1 MITPKPA
8 GGTNLADPPVWEP
21 PTMLDEADEVPS
33 VELEPAVVTQPRVR
47 VRPRRANSTSTLLVI
62 AALVAFGGVG
72 FAVGHATS
80 GSQAGTTQNGAAG
93 QLADASGLPG
103 GPNGD
108 GLRGGLAGAATVT
121 GTVVSVS
128 TDSITVKLA
137 SGETVTVATGSATTY
152 HNQTA
157 GSSTDLAAG
166 QTVQVQT
173 SGGTVAGPNASA
185 SPGTGTTRTATDV
198 TITSK

>member
-1 MITPKPA
+1 MTTPNAAAGTGAAELPVWTPAIELAADEDVPA
-8 GGTNLADPPVWEP
+8 G
-21 PTMLDEADEVPS
+21 EV
-33 VELEPAVVTQPRVR
+33 EPARVSKPHPRL
-47 VRPRRANSTSTLLVI
+47 RPRSTNSTSILLVI
-62 AALVAFGGVG
+62 GALVAFGGVG

-80 GSQAGTTQNGAAG
+80 GQTSSTTQGGTTSDQFGPN
-93 QLADASGLPG
+93 ASGIPG
-103 GPNGD
+103 D
-108 GLRGGLAGAATVT
+108 VVRGGFGGDATVT
-121 GTVVSVS
+121 GTVVSVA

-137 SGETVTVATGSATTY
+137 NGSTVTIATGSSTTY

-173 SGGTVAGPNASA
+173 SGGADAGPNASA
-185 SPGTGTTRTATDV
+185 SPGTQTTRTATDV